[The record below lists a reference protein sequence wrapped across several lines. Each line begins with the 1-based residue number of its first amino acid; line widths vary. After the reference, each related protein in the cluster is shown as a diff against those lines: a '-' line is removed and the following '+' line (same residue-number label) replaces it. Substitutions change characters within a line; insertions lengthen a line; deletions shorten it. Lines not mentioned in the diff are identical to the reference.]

1 MLNPQQISL
10 ADAAMTVEVSPSV
23 LRRWLNEFSEFL
35 SDTDTNSEDA
45 DDIFLTEEDVSLL
58 KTAKDKLDEGYSFEQ
73 VRRQFESAISE
84 PTDAAQKIVAAQ
96 EETAMAAMSYFSEVV
111 EELHKG
117 QLSVLNSQAANRELM
132 GVLIQ
137 DNFNLKEEN
146 QRLRE
151 RMLDIERQV
160 SQLRRDEI
168 SRREALRREIESKLR
183 EIRMQALRNPV
194 TVLQERT
201 GCLGWLVGAKTNV
214 KTIPTNMPPQ
224 AASAPPPRAVPPK
237 PPGPP
242 E

>member
-1 MLNPQQISL
+1 MLDPQHISL
-10 ADAAMTVEVSPSV
+10 TDAAATIDVSPSV
-23 LRRWLNEFSEFL
+23 LRRWLDEFSDFL
-35 SDTDTNSEDA
+35 SNATDTAEENGDVFLSEK
-45 DDIFLTEEDVSLL
+45 DVSLL
-58 KTAKDKLDEGYSFEQ
+58 KTAKSKLDDGFSFDQ
-73 VRRQFESAISE
+73 VRQQLGSAE
-84 PTDAAQKIVAAQ
+84 TEDTPEQQIVAAQ
-96 EETAMAAMSYFSEVV
+96 EETAMAAMTYFSEVV

-146 QRLRE
+146 KRLRE

-168 SRREALRREIESKLR
+168 SRREALRREIETKLS
-183 EIRMQALRNPV
+183 EIRMQVIRNPV
-194 TVLQERT
+194 TVLHERT
-201 GCLGWLVGAKTNV
+201 GCLGWLVGSKTDV
-214 KTIPTNMPPQ
+214 KTVPQ
-224 AASAPPPRAVPPK
+224 NSPVSQTPPPRAVPPR